1 MRISRRSSGFILGC
15 VLFTVVP
22 LRAFGQAPQPTSLS
36 ISPGTLSQGQCY
48 TMTAGNGANMT
59 VDFQYTFNSGP
70 VQTVIGWP
78 ALDANGRA
86 YICTSS
92 ATATGAYAFVAIR
105 NTLNTAWASVSA
117 SVTVTAAPDFSLS
130 VSPASRAIDQG

>member
-1 MRISRRSSGFILGC
+1 MRERGPCTNLNDFGAYTMRIPHRWWGRCFILGR
-15 VLFTVVP
+15 VLFTLVP
-22 LRAFGQAPQPTSLS
+22 LHAFAQAPQPTSLA

-59 VDFQYTFNSGP
+59 LDFQYTFNSGP

-78 ALDANGRA
+78 GLDANGRA

-92 ATATGAYAFVAIR
+92 ATAAGAYAFVAIR
-105 NTLNTAWASVSA
+105 NTLNTAW
-117 SVTVTAAPDFSLS
+117 
-130 VSPASRAIDQG
+130 